1 MIKKIYLPLM
11 LLMTLAFVGC
21 NKDMKPLSADYFTV
35 TPSPLEV
42 VGGQVP
48 ATVTGTFPEKYFDK
62 KSVVTVTPYLVYA
75 DGETAGTPFVY
86 QGEKVEGN
94 DQAIS
99 YKMGGVVSMPVN
111 FKYIPAMRKSELQLA
126 FKVQRGKKTYD
137 LPRVTVAEGVIS
149 TAEIANAQELNP
161 AITPDKFQRIIEEK
175 YSAELDEA
183 LKQYAEL
190 KEQAAGMD
198 AAELMDARLAV
209 RDEKERSAV
218 DRVKSAYGEKYDLMM
233 MYDSKRH
240 VANLLHEEAE
250 ARSIREH
257 LLQKQQRQ
265 AQQKQNKKK
274 SRDSWER

>member
-99 YKMGGVVSMPVN
+99 YTFLLCGNRNCNWHLRYKE
-111 FKYIPAMRKSELQLA
+111 A
-126 FKVQRGKKTYD
+126 KKRMTF
-137 LPRVTVAEGVIS
+137 LV
-149 TAEIANAQELNP
+149 
-161 AITPDKFQRIIEEK
+161 
-175 YSAELDEA
+175 
-183 LKQYAEL
+183 
-190 KEQAAGMD
+190 
-198 AAELMDARLAV
+198 
-209 RDEKERSAV
+209 
-218 DRVKSAYGEKYDLMM
+218 
-233 MYDSKRH
+233 
-240 VANLLHEEAE
+240 
-250 ARSIREH
+250 
-257 LLQKQQRQ
+257 
-265 AQQKQNKKK
+265 
-274 SRDSWER
+274 

>member
-99 YKMGGVVSMPVN
+99 YKMGD
-111 FKYIPAMRKSELQLA
+111 RKS
-126 FKVQRGKKTYD
+126 V
-137 LPRVTVAEGVIS
+137 V
-149 TAEIANAQELNP
+149 
-161 AITPDKFQRIIEEK
+161 
-175 YSAELDEA
+175 
-183 LKQYAEL
+183 
-190 KEQAAGMD
+190 
-198 AAELMDARLAV
+198 
-209 RDEKERSAV
+209 
-218 DRVKSAYGEKYDLMM
+218 
-233 MYDSKRH
+233 
-240 VANLLHEEAE
+240 
-250 ARSIREH
+250 
-257 LLQKQQRQ
+257 
-265 AQQKQNKKK
+265 
-274 SRDSWER
+274 

>member
-111 FKYIPAMRKSELQLA
+111 FKYIPAMRKSGNNWSRIPEPLWLRNRKTVRRPENHDRICFPPKSSQLPC
-126 FKVQRGKKTYD
+126 F
-137 LPRVTVAEGVIS
+137 S
-149 TAEIANAQELNP
+149 
-161 AITPDKFQRIIEEK
+161 
-175 YSAELDEA
+175 
-183 LKQYAEL
+183 
-190 KEQAAGMD
+190 
-198 AAELMDARLAV
+198 
-209 RDEKERSAV
+209 
-218 DRVKSAYGEKYDLMM
+218 
-233 MYDSKRH
+233 
-240 VANLLHEEAE
+240 
-250 ARSIREH
+250 
-257 LLQKQQRQ
+257 LLQTFPH
-265 AQQKQNKKK
+265 
-274 SRDSWER
+274 

>member
-99 YKMGGVVSMPVN
+99 YKMGGVVSCRLISN
-111 FKYIPAMRKSELQLA
+111 TFLLCGNRNCNWHLRYKEA
-126 FKVQRGKKTYD
+126 KKRMTF
-137 LPRVTVAEGVIS
+137 LV
-149 TAEIANAQELNP
+149 
-161 AITPDKFQRIIEEK
+161 
-175 YSAELDEA
+175 
-183 LKQYAEL
+183 
-190 KEQAAGMD
+190 
-198 AAELMDARLAV
+198 
-209 RDEKERSAV
+209 
-218 DRVKSAYGEKYDLMM
+218 
-233 MYDSKRH
+233 
-240 VANLLHEEAE
+240 
-250 ARSIREH
+250 
-257 LLQKQQRQ
+257 
-265 AQQKQNKKK
+265 
-274 SRDSWER
+274 

>member
-111 FKYIPAMRKSELQLA
+111 FSNTFLLCGNRNCNWHLRYKEA
-126 FKVQRGKKTYD
+126 KKRMTF
-137 LPRVTVAEGVIS
+137 LV
-149 TAEIANAQELNP
+149 
-161 AITPDKFQRIIEEK
+161 
-175 YSAELDEA
+175 
-183 LKQYAEL
+183 
-190 KEQAAGMD
+190 
-198 AAELMDARLAV
+198 
-209 RDEKERSAV
+209 
-218 DRVKSAYGEKYDLMM
+218 
-233 MYDSKRH
+233 
-240 VANLLHEEAE
+240 
-250 ARSIREH
+250 
-257 LLQKQQRQ
+257 
-265 AQQKQNKKK
+265 
-274 SRDSWER
+274 